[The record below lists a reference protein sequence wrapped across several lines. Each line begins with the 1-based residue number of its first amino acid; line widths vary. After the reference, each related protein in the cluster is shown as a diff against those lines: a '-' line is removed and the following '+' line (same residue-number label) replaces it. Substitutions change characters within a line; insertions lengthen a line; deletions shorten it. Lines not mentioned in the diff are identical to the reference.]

1 MPSVCFKLEPALKM
15 ELHSN
20 NCMGFI
26 DSKYGKIDLE
36 KMNNLK
42 ELDATTKRYLN
53 PVSSFMT
60 HSLIELMICLN

>member
-1 MPSVCFKLEPALKM
+1 MLSDCFKLGPALKM

-20 NCMGFI
+20 NCMGFL
-26 DSKYGKIDLE
+26 DSKCGKIYLE

-42 ELDATTKRYLN
+42 ELDATTKRYLK

-60 HSLIELMICLN
+60 HFLIELMICLN